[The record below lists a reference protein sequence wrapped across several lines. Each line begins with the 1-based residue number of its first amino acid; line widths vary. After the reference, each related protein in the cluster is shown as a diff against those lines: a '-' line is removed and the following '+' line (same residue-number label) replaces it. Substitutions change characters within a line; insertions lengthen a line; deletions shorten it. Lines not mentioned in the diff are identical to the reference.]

1 MLGCLKDWG
10 RIHLYFRGGAEPTC
24 SIVKSRVGALVW
36 KSGHVEECAAKGKA
50 CMWGWGG
57 EGDGGMELR
66 TVLWLHRVDVNAG
79 GFCSITLSFACPFAL
94 SLPAMPTLRAGQGE
108 KSDPPCKVRVM
119 VLGSTEDSCQGW
131 DGWPQVSPLKWRL
144 CFHDSWRNHKT
155 DVNGLGGGSGPWL

>member
-1 MLGCLKDWG
+1 MLGCLKNWG
-10 RIHLYFRGGAEPTC
+10 RTHLYFRGGEEPTC
-24 SIVKSRVGALVW
+24 SMGSLMW
-36 KSGHVEECAAKGKA
+36 KSGQGEDCAAKGKA

-57 EGDGGMELR
+57 EGDGGIELR
-66 TVLWLHRVDVNAG
+66 MEVNAG

-108 KSDPPCKVRVM
+108 KSDLPCKMGVM
-119 VLGSTEDSCQGW
+119 VLGRTGDSCQGW